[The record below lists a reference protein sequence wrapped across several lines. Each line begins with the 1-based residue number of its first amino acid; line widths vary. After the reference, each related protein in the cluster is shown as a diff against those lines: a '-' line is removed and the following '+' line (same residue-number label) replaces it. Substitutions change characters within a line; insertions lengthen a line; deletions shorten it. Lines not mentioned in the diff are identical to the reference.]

1 MTDMEEIKCP
11 FCENNINV
19 DAEECPTCGALFKE
33 PELPNLKFKEF
44 RIFLALDVLTFGF
57 FASLWFFINYRAINF
72 FVNTE
77 KDTLKFKWLI
87 ALLLISLFADVYYFG
102 ANEILSSFFGILQY
116 GILIGLTYR
125 VLRIIQKYT
134 VQKYGVT
141 LDFNPYYVFFF
152 SVLYLVHFI
161 DTYTD
166 RVNNCHDYFDF
177 RSPQG
182 IVLIILLIIFAF
194 IINFKP
200 YFSF

>member
-1 MTDMEEIKCP
+1 MEETKCP
-11 FCENNINV
+11 FCGNNVEVN
-19 DAEECPTCGALFKE
+19 AEKCPSCGALFKE
-33 PELPNLKFKEF
+33 PDLPNIKFKEF
-44 RIFLALDVLTFGF
+44 RVFLALDVLTFGF

-72 FVNTE
+72 LTKTD
-77 KDTLKFKWLI
+77 KDALKFKWLVV
-87 ALLLISLFADVYYFG
+87 LLLISLLVYVFYFG
-102 ANEILSSFFGILQY
+102 TNEILSFFFGILQY

-134 VQKYGVT
+134 AQKYDVT

-166 RVNNCHDYFDF
+166 RVDNSHEYFDF

-182 IVLIILLIIFAF
+182 MTLIILLIIFAL

-200 YFSF
+200 YFGF